1 MEAIAQVLQQRDHNN
16 SLPTIPYPAVQ
27 DGLMI
32 DFDQSFQEWRYRH
45 LKLARMIGNAFGTG
59 GSAGVPYL
67 IKSVFK
73 SFSLNLLA
81 IRI

>member
-32 DFDQSFQEWRYRH
+32 DFDQSFQEWCHRH
-45 LKLARMIGNAFGTG
+45 LKLAQYMIDTALDN
-59 GSAGVPYL
+59 
-67 IKSVFK
+67 
-73 SFSLNLLA
+73 
-81 IRI
+81 